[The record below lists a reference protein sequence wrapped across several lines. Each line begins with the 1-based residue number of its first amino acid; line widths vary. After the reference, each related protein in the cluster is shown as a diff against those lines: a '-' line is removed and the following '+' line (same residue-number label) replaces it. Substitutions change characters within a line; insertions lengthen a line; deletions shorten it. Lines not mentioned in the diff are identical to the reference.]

1 MKIPIIQLRTM
12 LQLMSSGEYPD
23 IERVV
28 KMNLENSQLEPG
40 KIETIL
46 ERLLSLEQLLMQQEI
61 DVEEW
66 PELSE
71 EWCALLSWLLKD
83 LAASSTSEE
92 FSRELR
98 RIILEEYEKNAIPL
112 PDDTLWLT
120 GWVCGRLS
128 KELLPSYSVQYP
140 LRAANLHEHEAALA
154 YEGLRSHLRM
164 IPTGNAMQIPE
175 TSLEMTMTAV
185 PIRVSGLC
193 EAISNVA
200 DEESS
205 TAAQVLGILL
215 QKSKATIPENTYKEW
230 IRNVDHLI
238 NTRNSI
244 AHIRNL
250 NRTPNFK
257 QVVQELDI
265 DRVRE
270 IAKISGFLMAGWV
283 REKLDDIDALRFS
296 QWVAHADREL
306 EQCITENGY
315 F

>member
-1 MKIPIIQLRTM
+1 MKIPIIQLRIM
-12 LQLMSSGEYPD
+12 LQLVNSGEYPD
-23 IERVV
+23 IKRVV
-28 KMNLENSQLEPG
+28 ETNLENSQQEPE
-40 KIETIL
+40 KLRFIL
-46 ERLLSLEQLLMQQEI
+46 ERLLSLEQLLEQQGI
-61 DVEEW
+61 GIEEY
-66 PELSE
+66 PEFSE

-83 LAASSTSEE
+83 LALSSTSDE
-92 FSRELR
+92 FSRKLR
-98 RIILEEYEKNAIPL
+98 RLIFEEYEKNGLPL

-120 GWVCGRLS
+120 GWVCGTLS
-128 KELLPSYSVQYP
+128 KELLPSYSAQYP

-164 IPTGNAMQIPE
+164 IPSGETMQISE
-175 TSLEMTMTAV
+175 TSLEMSMTAV

-205 TAAQVLGILL
+205 TAAQVLSILL

-265 DRVRE
+265 ERVRD

-283 REKLDDIDALRFS
+283 REKLDDIDQLRFN

-306 EQCITENGY
+306 EQCITDNWY